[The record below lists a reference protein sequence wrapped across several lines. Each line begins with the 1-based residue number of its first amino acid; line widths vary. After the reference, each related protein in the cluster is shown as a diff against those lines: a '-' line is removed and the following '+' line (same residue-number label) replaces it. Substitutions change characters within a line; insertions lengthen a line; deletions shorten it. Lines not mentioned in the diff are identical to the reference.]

1 MKASY
6 YRFDVLRTSAYKL
19 LNSRFILLLF
29 VLCVFTHSITAQDLD
44 PTLPPSGNFDLSTWK
59 LTRPNQ
65 QEVPEDVLSDGY
77 EKEGEF
83 YTDPNTGAMV
93 FWCPNDGMTGG
104 STYPRNEL
112 REMLRAGDNSIPS
125 QGITKNNWVFSSSTM
140 ENQEAAGGVDGVLTA
155 TVAVDHVSE
164 TSDEDRKIG
173 RVIVGQ
179 IHASNDEPCRL
190 YYRKLPGHSRGSI
203 YVAHE
208 PTTSAEQWYDLIGS
222 RSDNASDPEDGIALG
237 EKFSYEIKVVYNTL
251 TVTIMREGK
260 ADVVQEIDMTDSG
273 FADDW
278 MYFKAGNYNQNN
290 AGDPDEYAQVSFFA
304 LDVSHS
310 VPTPPTGYDA
320 PSDIPRFQPFLSE
333 CKLQGPTSAT
343 LRDRDALNDGYTHP
357 EYFYVVDGD
366 KVLFHQSGESRRTE
380 LRNETNWDLT
390 QANRSLHARLDVA
403 HQTCDQ
409 VTVLQIHDDAN
420 AGTGPNKPLLRIY
433 KHQTKAP
440 ANHIW
445 AAIKTDVEGVNTTHV
460 DLGADPGGYFNCDIR
475 LVDGNMIIDFEGEE
489 KVNMD
494 VSYWTWPSYWKA
506 GVYLQDDGEAT
517 AHFDD
522 LFENDGSQQ
531 NRFPSVKITS
541 PSNGTNFEPGND
553 IPIMAEAEDS
563 DGTIAKVEFFEGNTK
578 LGEATSSPFTI
589 TWTGATEGEYT
600 LTAKATDNE
609 GGVRTSLSTKIT
621 VSVQVDVTGVELT
634 NTVGDISVGGT
645 LQLEAVVTPFD
656 ATNKNVSFQSDD
668 TSIATVSEN
677 GLVTGISRGTVTVT
691 VTTEEGGFTDSSVI
705 NVVAPSTD
713 TNWALN
719 QPTLSTGIPDGVNVS
734 ANLVDGDTESR
745 WSVEEFP
752 QSATVDLGGDIAI
765 NQTEVTCYEGRAY
778 QYIIAGALTEDG
790 TYTTIVDRSNNTSPG
805 NSSAPIIDVVDDV
818 VARFVRITVSGSA
831 EYTGPWVSLTEL
843 RVFGEGERVN
853 EPVTSVSLNLS
864 SIELLEGETQQL
876 TASVEPW
883 NASNKDVSYSSSD
896 ASVASVDAT
905 GLITAESK
913 GTATIT
919 ATTDD
924 GGLTASTEVT
934 VSALHTD
941 VLNADETQKKIGLFP
956 NPATSTVDIT
966 GAEVYHTVS
975 VYDQVGRRVLYRKVS
990 DSLSLDVSAL
1000 KAGIYLIKFEGNVGP
1015 HVSKLIKR

>member
-1 MKASY
+1 MKVST
-6 YRFDVLRTSAYKL
+6 YRFVELSDRAYKF
-19 LNSRFILLLF
+19 LNFRFMLLLF
-29 VLCVFTHSITAQDLD
+29 VLSVFSHSTMAQDLD
-44 PTLPPSGNFDLSTWK
+44 PTLPPSGNFDLTTWK

-65 QEVPEDVLSDGY
+65 QEVAEDVLSNGFV
-77 EKEGEF
+77 KEDEF
-83 YTDPNTGAMV
+83 YTDPTTGAMV

-125 QGITKNNWVFSSSTM
+125 QGISKNNWVFSSSTM

-164 TSDEDRKIG
+164 TSDETRKIG

-179 IHASNDEPCRL
+179 IHASDDEPCRL
-190 YYRKLPGHSRGSI
+190 YYRKLPGNTKGSI

-208 PTTSAEQWYDLIGS
+208 PTTSAEEWYEMIGS

-237 EKFSYEIKVVYNTL
+237 EKFSYEIRVDYNTL

-310 VPTPPTGYDA
+310 VPTPPTEYAA
-320 PSDIPRFQPFLSE
+320 PSDIPRFQPFMSE
-333 CKLQGPTSAT
+333 CKLQGPTSST
-343 LRDRDALNDGYTHP
+343 LRDKEALNDGYTHP

-366 KVLFHQSGESRRTE
+366 KVLFYQSGDSRRTE

-390 QANRSLHARLDVA
+390 QANRSLHARLDIA
-403 HQTCDQ
+403 QQTCEQ

-420 AGTGPNKPLLRIY
+420 EGSGPNKPLLRIY

-445 AAIKTDVEGVNTTHV
+445 AAIKTDDGGINTTHV
-460 DLGADPGGYFNCDIR
+460 DLGEDPGGYFNCDIR
-475 LVDGNMIIDFEGEE
+475 LVDGSMIIDFEGEE

-522 LFENDGSQQ
+522 LFENDGTQQ
-531 NRFPSVKITS
+531 NRFPSVSITS
-541 PSNGTNFEPGND
+541 PTSGTNFEPGND
-553 IPIMAEAEDS
+553 IPITAEAEDS

-578 LGEATSSPFTI
+578 LGEATSAPYSI
-589 TWTGATEGEYT
+589 TWSGAAVGEYT

-609 GGVRTSLSTKIT
+609 GGVRTSLSTNIT
-621 VSVQVDVTGVELT
+621 VSVQVDVTGVELAPT
-634 NTVGDISVGGT
+634 EGDIAVGGT
-645 LQLEAVVTPFD
+645 LQLEAVVAPFD
-656 ATNKNVSFQSDD
+656 ATNQNVSFQSDD
-668 TSIATVSEN
+668 TSIATVSES
-677 GLVTGISRGTVTVT
+677 GLVTGIARGTATIT
-691 VTTEEGGFTDSSVI
+691 VTTDEGGFTDTSVI
-705 NVVAPSTD
+705 NVVAPSTG

-719 QPTLSTGIPDGVNVS
+719 QPTLSTGTPDGANVS
-734 ANLVDGDTESR
+734 ANLVDGETDTR
-745 WSVEEFP
+745 WSVQDFP
-752 QSATVDLGGDIAI
+752 QSATVDLGGEITI

-778 QYIIAGALTEDG
+778 QYIIEGALTEDG

-805 NSSAPIIDVVDDV
+805 DSSAPIIDVVDNV
-818 VARFVRITVSGSA
+818 VARYVRITVSGSA

-853 EPVTSVSLNLS
+853 EPVTSVALDLS
-864 SIELLEGETQQL
+864 SVELVEGETQQL
-876 TASVEPW
+876 TATVEPW
-883 NASNKDVSYSSSD
+883 NASNKEVSYSSSD
-896 ASVASVDAT
+896 ASVASVDAD
-905 GLITAESK
+905 GLITAESE

-924 GGLTASTEVT
+924 GGLTASIEVT
-934 VSALHTD
+934 VTALHTD
-941 VLNADETQKKIGLFP
+941 VLDADETQKVGLYP
-956 NPATSTVDIT
+956 NPATSTVSIS
-966 GAEVYHTVS
+966 GAEAYHSVS
-975 VYDQVGRRVLYRKVS
+975 VYDQVGRRVLHRKIS
-990 DSLSLDVSAL
+990 DVLSLNVSEL
-1000 KAGIYLIKFEGNVGP
+1000 KTGIYLIKFEGDGNQ